1 MKLLKFFLI
10 SLLPILVVVYAVFL
24 YNQKEIKRLQELNRY
39 SQAIFISHQN
49 EFITVFVNAE
59 DQQIIALLSQINAT
73 EKDHKIYLLRKINDI
88 WYLYD
93 SKEVKKIST
102 STYNRLDTILK
113 KDGIINL
120 KTNKI
125 NDIISESRPV
135 YLVTIPIEIKDRSRV
150 TDYLLVT
157 SKNE

>member
-1 MKLLKFFLI
+1 MKYIFLV
-10 SLLPILVVVYAVFL
+10 LVLALITYFGFNL
-24 YNQKEIKRLQELNRY
+24 YQKNENKKIQDLNRF

-49 EFITVFVNAE
+49 EFITVFVNA
-59 DQQIIALLSQINAT
+59 DDKQIIALLSQINAP
-73 EKDHKIYLLRKINDI
+73 EKDKNIYLLRKINDI

-102 STYNRLDTILK
+102 SAYNRLDTILK

-120 KTNKI
+120 KTDTV
-125 NDIISESRPV
+125 NDIISQNRPV

-157 SKNE
+157 SHML